1 MKLNNKIYDILKWF
15 TMIALP
21 AITTFYGVVGTTC
34 NIPYTE
40 TVLTI
45 ASAFDVMLGTM
56 LGISN
61 RNHNKSERDDK

>member
-56 LGISN
+56 LGVSN
-61 RNHNKSERDDK
+61 RNYNKSEREYK

>member
-56 LGISN
+56 LGVSN
-61 RNHNKSERDDK
+61 RNYNKSEREDK